1 MEADYRFLTVDE
13 VPGYLASVP
22 ALAERI
28 DAGRLVS
35 VGEIGD
41 GNLNLVFLAKDA
53 DGRGVVVKQALPYV
67 RMVGEGWPM
76 TPEREKHEIQSLL
89 AHHAL
94 VPELVVEV
102 LHHDEG
108 RHIIGME
115 DLSDHQVWRHALND
129 GATHDGA
136 AAAVGRYI
144 GAVAFGTSV
153 FGLGRQE
160 LADAQAAAINPE
172 LCEITEDLVFTEP
185 SVDAGRNEVLPE
197 NEPDA
202 AALAADDTFVDAMG
216 RAKYAFMTHGEAL
229 IHGDL
234 HTGSVMVRA
243 PQGST
248 VADSVK
254 VFDSEFAF
262 YGPVAF
268 DIGASWAN
276 YVLAASR
283 AFAMGDDA
291 RGQWALGLVDQTWQ
305 AFEAEFRTRWPERV
319 DPRVW
324 RDSFLEERIAAWRA
338 EAWVFAAAKMS
349 RRIVGAAKV
358 TDVQTLP
365 PDLRVGAARGVLAAA
380 RAAVRVSGDRS
391 ATAFSELCGAELVR
405 HRTGG

>member
-1 MEADYRFLTVDE
+1 MEADYQFLTVDE
-13 VPGYLASVP
+13 VPEYLASVP
-22 ALAERI
+22 ELAARI
-28 DAGRLVS
+28 DAEHLAS

-41 GNLNLVFLAKDA
+41 GNLNLVFLAKDV

-89 AHHAL
+89 SHHAL
-94 VPELVVEV
+94 VPDLVVEV
-102 LHHDEG
+102 LHHDEQ

-115 DLSDHQVWRHALND
+115 DLSDHRVWRHALNE

-136 AAAVGRYI
+136 AEAVGTYI

-153 FGLGRQE
+153 FGMGRQE

-185 SVDAGRNEVLPE
+185 SVDAGRNAVLPE

-216 RAKYAFMTHGEAL
+216 WAKYAFMTHGEAL

-234 HTGSVMVRA
+234 HTGSVMVRS
-243 PQGST
+243 PEGST
-248 VADSVK
+248 RADSVK

-268 DIGASWAN
+268 DMGATWAN
-276 YVLAASR
+276 YVLAAAR
-283 AFAMGDDA
+283 AFAMGDDE
-291 RGQWALGLVDQTWQ
+291 RGSWALSLVDQTWQ
-305 AFEAEFRTRWPERV
+305 GFESEFRKRWPERR
-319 DPRVW
+319 DARVW
-324 RDSFLEERIAAWRA
+324 RDSFLESRIADWQA
-338 EAWVFAAAKMS
+338 ESWLFAAAKMS

-365 PDLRVGAARGVLAAA
+365 EELRVGAARGVLAAA
-380 RAAVRVSGDRS
+380 RAVVRRDGDVSAAVFAGRCGD
-391 ATAFSELCGAELVR
+391 ELLR
-405 HRTGG
+405 HRG